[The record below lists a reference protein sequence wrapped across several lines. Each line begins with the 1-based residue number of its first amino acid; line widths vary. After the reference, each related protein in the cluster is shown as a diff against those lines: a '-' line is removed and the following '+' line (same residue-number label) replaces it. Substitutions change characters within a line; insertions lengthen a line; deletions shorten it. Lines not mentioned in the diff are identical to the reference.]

1 MNKKVLTLCTGLM
14 LASSLFTANATDV
27 TAKAFKDAISGY
39 YLNAEALDIKDGVV
53 NFVEDVSLDN
63 YGGTATTGKVPVV
76 ILGEGCENLKFTS
89 STGNDFTGHIII
101 AAEGITLKG
110 MNIINPLLTFQDANT
125 PLTQSSVVAFADNV
139 TIKDN
144 TFTTTTENGSANKQN
159 SFKGII
165 LLPQT
170 ASANY
175 NETVS
180 GNKFTGFNHLGS
192 LSGQSWY
199 SSAVQVLQNTKLMQN
214 VNVKCDGYTD
224 AMNKLQS
231 EYGLKGIYPRN
242 TPDAGEPTAV
252 LNNFDAAAFMKAN
265 NLSSNTVDM
274 IIENGNQVQEVRM
287 NDITTDA
294 GKEAFT
300 QLIADATDNA
310 VIVVTETPFEE
321 IQKVLED
328 PSINTEDKNL
338 VIVSEDGKANIVVGD
353 PTVMPDN
360 DYTAV
365 KEGES
370 KPASWGQYATYAT
383 DGKSNK
389 VVLVW
394 RGATV
399 KAVKDAA
406 GNVTY
411 TMGSYDPNSTNGNEA
426 SQYFFTL
433 TPYELSSTDI
443 YELRLKD
450 NYGNF
455 FKIGNEYVT
464 VANVEVKKE
473 GNKYLYQTELTG
485 NEWKELDGKTA
496 VIPNELLLMAG
507 DDTYATFDWSTY
519 TFTTESNKYLAE
531 AFGFADIQ
539 EAHMYA
545 ETLLQRYGEYFK
557 LALVYDK
564 DGDNEKDVTSIFE
577 GELTPIQWTNYSAG
591 NTWYQLADAK
601 DQSFMLINEKN
612 EILALTTDPKTT
624 WSSGSDVFAY
634 KLVTIS
640 AKQYELDR
648 VENGGDGYY
657 KVNFKFEYTPGT
669 TPSQVT
675 SIDAIY
681 VDDIEIGCYLDGQTP
696 VLAGEG
702 TTIELAP
709 VTITL
714 NPSAVV
720 SAASW
725 LNSPVYYKVTVKNA
739 NKKAQHYGK
748 VLGLEEEGYTD
759 YVAPENTDQ
768 NMPEGQF
775 AITYVDNEKDQWGN
789 VKPAFY
795 RFTNR
800 ENKSQNFTIRAN
812 DFYAVD
818 MAKNLFAYR
827 DYQYNLMDTL
837 EIAPVKDYSSEDGFK
852 RFTAAE
858 LNANTYTVAMQLLNG
873 DSLFVVENHNDKHRV
888 GLDEDNA
895 TEWRIDMSKVKLMDA
910 TDDFLRYVPDTVTI
924 ETPITYYVGAPI
936 NDWVTTTLDPEAKLV
951 NKKDYKPATALKICT
966 YILKNT
972 DNNEYLYGYDYEE
985 SKGNEYYVCDKY
997 ESNATR
1003 IAFKKIGDN
1012 TVNLVPAYA
1021 ASNDWWD
1028 DREVYELDY
1037 EDYAESLKLSYN
1049 KIIGGST
1056 SPTGVLK
1063 DEVNLYE
1070 APANDLFVINTASA
1084 PTYKKLDQGEK
1095 IIISRLANNDEVI
1108 FEDGEFAGISNR
1120 AAYEDINPTL
1130 YVDTAYVNRE
1140 GNYIYQYLLGVNIH
1154 RVDTTYQCNVPAHG
1168 IHKEDTT
1175 YGRFL
1180 VNMVDSALAC
1190 KDVHN
1195 NKFVYNGQYKLAFVE
1210 GYHTNDTLFFTN
1222 EAGEVVSQMKVGDAN
1237 GNIAKFAFK
1246 MIDEENNEFVI
1257 ETSTGYEQKTVSGN
1271 GTEEVVSLETKPAY
1285 LRWVNGNLVVTQNLD
1300 EAERFTMEDS
1310 ELNATAN
1317 ETIAAEGAV
1326 SVTATDGA
1334 VVIKGAEGKNVVIAT
1349 ILGKVVANE
1358 TINSDNETIAVPA
1371 GIAVVSVDGES
1382 FKVVVK

>member
-1 MNKKVLTLCTGLM
+1 MNKKVLTLCVSAL
-14 LASSLFTANATDV
+14 LAGSSFMPTYATDV
-27 TAKAFKDAISGY
+27 TPKKFLNAIEGY
-39 YLNAEALDIKDGVV
+39 YLNVEELKIKDGIV
-53 NFVEDVSLDN
+53 NLTGDVTLPN
-63 YGGTATTGKVPVV
+63 YGSGAQSALPVV
-76 ILGEGCENLKFTS
+76 ILGEDCKGLTFTS
-89 STGNDFTGHIII
+89 STGSTFTGHIFV
-101 AAEGITLKG
+101 AAEGVTIKD
-110 MNIINPLLTFQDANT
+110 MKIVNPLLTIQDGNS
-125 PLTQSSVVAFADNV
+125 PLTQSSIVAFADDV
-139 TIKDN
+139 TIEGN
-144 TFTTTTENGSANKQN
+144 TFTADAEGSGNKQN

-165 LLPQT
+165 LLPQS
-170 ASANY
+170 SAADY
-175 NETVS
+175 NKTIT
-180 GNKFTGFNHLGS
+180 GNKFEGFDYLGS

-199 SSAVQVLQNTKLMQN
+199 SSAVQVLQDTILVQNKNIKIEAYKTAIEKLADE
-214 VNVKCDGYTD
+214 V
-224 AMNKLQS
+224 
-231 EYGLKGIYPRN
+231 KGICWRDSETKGN
-242 TPDAGEPTAV
+242 AAAE
-252 LNNFDAAAFMKAN
+252 LSNFDAAAFMEAN
-265 NLSSNTVDM
+265 DLSSNTVDM
-274 IIENGNQVQEVRM
+274 IVEKGGQVEEVRM
-287 NDITTDA
+287 GDITSDA
-294 GKEAFT
+294 GKEAFK
-300 QLIADATDNA
+300 QLIEDAGDNA
-310 VIVVTETPFEE
+310 VIVVADTPLE
-321 IQKVLED
+321 KVQEALED
-328 PSINTEDKNL
+328 ESLNLEGKNL
-338 VIVSEDGKANIVVGD
+338 VIASEESKANIVIGE
-353 PTVMPDN
+353 PTELPDN
-360 DYTAV
+360 GYTEVV
-365 KEGES
+365 KGES

-399 KAVKDAA
+399 RAVKDAA

-433 TPYELSSTDI
+433 TPYELSSTKN

-455 FKIGNEYVT
+455 FKIGDEYVT
-464 VANVEVKKE
+464 VANVEVKKD

-496 VIPNELLLMAG
+496 VIPSELLLMAG
-507 DDTYATFDWSTY
+507 DDAYVTFDWSTY
-519 TFTTESNKYLAE
+519 TFTTESNPYLAE
-531 AFGFADIQ
+531 AFGIADIQ
-539 EAHMYA
+539 LAYIYA

-564 DGDNEKDVTSIFE
+564 DGEDEKDVTSIFE
-577 GELTPIQWTNYSAG
+577 GELTPVQWTDYSAG
-591 NTWYQLADAK
+591 NTWYELADDKATE
-601 DQSFMLINEKN
+601 FMLINEKN

-624 WSSGSDVFAY
+624 WSSGPDVFAY

-648 VENGGDGYY
+648 TYNGGKGYY

-669 TPSQVT
+669 TPSEVT

-714 NPSAVV
+714 NPSAIV

-725 LNSPVYYKVTVKNA
+725 LNSPVYYTVTVKNA

-936 NDWVTTTLDPEAKLV
+936 NDWVTTTLDPEAKLA

-972 DNNEYLYGYDYEE
+972 DNNEYLFGYDYEE
-985 SKGNEYYVCDKY
+985 SKGNDYYVCDKY
-997 ESNATR
+997 EYNATR

-1021 ASNDWWD
+1021 ASNNWWD
-1028 DREVYELDY
+1028 EREVYESDY
-1037 EDYAESLKLSYN
+1037 EAYAESLSLSYN

-1056 SPTGVLK
+1056 SLTGVLK

-1095 IIISRLANNDEVI
+1095 IIISRLTNNDEVI

-1120 AAYEDINPTL
+1120 AAYDDINPTL

-1285 LRWVNGNLVVTQNLD
+1285 LRWVNGNLVVTQNLN

-1317 ETIAAEGAV
+1317 ETINAEGAV
-1326 SVTATDGA
+1326 SVVATDGA
-1334 VVIKGAEGKNVVIAT
+1334 VIIKGAEGKNVVIAT